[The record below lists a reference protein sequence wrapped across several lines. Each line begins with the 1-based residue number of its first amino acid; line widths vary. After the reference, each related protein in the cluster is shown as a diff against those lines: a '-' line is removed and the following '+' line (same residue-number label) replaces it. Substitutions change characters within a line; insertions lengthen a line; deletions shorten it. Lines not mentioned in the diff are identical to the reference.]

1 MKQMRSRF
9 RLISLLLVCAF
20 LLAAA
25 LCTGT
30 ALKAAG
36 ISLASLPSLPPL
48 GISSPTPDP
57 SVSPSVSPGGEPTPS
72 PVESDPAG
80 SLPPGT
86 DNTPDPEYNVFG
98 L

>member
-9 RLISLLLVCAF
+9 RLIALLLVCAF
-20 LLAAA
+20 LLTAA

-30 ALKAAG
+30 ALKTAG

-48 GISSPTPDP
+48 GGSSPTPDP
-57 SVSPSVSPGGEPTPS
+57 SSSPSVSPGEEPEPTPADS
-72 PVESDPAG
+72 VPMDSI
-80 SLPPGT
+80 LPGT